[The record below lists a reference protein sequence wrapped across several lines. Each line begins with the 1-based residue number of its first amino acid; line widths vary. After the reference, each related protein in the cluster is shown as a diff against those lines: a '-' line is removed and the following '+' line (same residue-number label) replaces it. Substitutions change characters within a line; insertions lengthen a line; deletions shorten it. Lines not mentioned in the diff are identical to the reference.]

1 MKHKHIIL
9 ILLSLVLF
17 IVSACEINQLNSAED
32 HYKNQR
38 YAAAIQELDNYIQTA
53 ENGAL
58 ITRSEILRSQC
69 YYELG
74 LKAIQVENWDLSI
87 KFLKL
92 ANSEEADKVLA
103 NVYKTLADKA
113 LEEGNLELS
122 FNLVNAILREIPQ
135 SELTPEMLSRRIS
148 FLLDTFIDYEQAWQ
162 DYKILYN
169 NYPNNVY
176 EVAARKQIAKI
187 VPSRMDYARRLYT
200 AGYYSDAL
208 NILFEL
214 QQYPVGDQ
222 QTINQLICE
231 AYMGQAENSLNQQK
245 YLEAER
251 LFRIAIQY
259 DPSKRV
265 EIEKRIEQMA
275 SLFVQKGD
283 EYVRQRDYDN
293 ALIHYQKA
301 FEIIPEYSP
310 AKQAIARLNTIKEN
324 VARANEL
331 SLQAEKA
338 ELAGKYDEALKLY
351 RQANNLDSRPEF
363 TTKITQMQN
372 LLEAQ
377 ADPVAFTKRII
388 NQYKGG
394 IINTRI
400 QKQKQELLKMF
411 DPSEV
416 YDSGWKIMITSNPLK
431 YEARYDLITP
441 TVSYYYV
448 WLVNLRDRSIVP
460 LNKLSEKTME

>member
-1 MKHKHIIL
+1 MKYKHIIL
-9 ILLSLVLF
+9 ILLSLSLL
-17 IVSACEINQLNSAED
+17 IISACEINQLSSAED
-32 HYKNQR
+32 HFKNQR
-38 YAAAIQELDNYIQTA
+38 YAAAIQELDNYIQTGK
-53 ENGAL
+53 NGAL
-58 ITRSEILRSQC
+58 ITRGEILRSQC

-74 LKAIQVENWDLSI
+74 LRAIQVENWDLSI

-92 ANSEEADKVLA
+92 ANSEEADKALA
-103 NVYKTLADKA
+103 NVYKKLSDKA

-122 FNLVNAILREIPQ
+122 FNLVNTILREIPQ
-135 SELTPEMLSRRIS
+135 SELTPEMLSRRIG
-148 FLLDTFIDYEQAWQ
+148 FLLDTFINYELAWQ
-162 DYKILYN
+162 DYMTLYN

-176 EVAARKQIAKI
+176 EVATRKQIEKI
-187 VPSRMDYARRLYT
+187 VPFRLDYARRLYSS
-200 AGYYSDAL
+200 GYYSDAL
-208 NILFEL
+208 HILFEL
-214 QQYPVGDQ
+214 QKYPVGDP
-222 QTINQLICE
+222 QTINNMICE
-231 AYMGQAENSLNQQK
+231 AYMGQAEDSLKQQN

-259 DPSKRV
+259 DPSRKGEV
-265 EIEKRIEQMA
+265 EKHIEQMA

-283 EYVRQRDYDN
+283 ELVRLRDYDN

-301 FEIIPEYSP
+301 FDIIPDYPP

-331 SLQAEKA
+331 YAQAEKA
-338 ELAGKYDEALKLY
+338 ELAGKYSEALRLY
-351 RQANNLDSRPEF
+351 RQANSLDSRPEF
-363 TTKITQMQN
+363 ATKITQMQN
-372 LLEAQ
+372 LIEAQ
-377 ADPVAFTKRII
+377 ADPIAFTKRII
-388 NQYKGG
+388 NKYKGG

-400 QKQKQELLKMF
+400 QKQKLELLKMF

-416 YDSGWKIMITSNPLK
+416 YDTGWKIMITSNPLK

-448 WLVNLRDRSIVP
+448 WLVNLRDGSLTP

>member
-1 MKHKHIIL
+1 MKYKHIIL
-9 ILLSLVLF
+9 ILLSLSLL
-17 IVSACEINQLNSAED
+17 IISACEINQLSSAED

-38 YAAAIQELDNYIQTA
+38 YAAAIQELDNYIQTGK
-53 ENGAL
+53 NGAL
-58 ITRSEILRSQC
+58 ITRGEILRSQC

-74 LKAIQVENWDLSI
+74 MRAIQVENWDLSI

-92 ANSEEADKVLA
+92 ANSEEADKALA
-103 NVYKTLADKA
+103 NVYKKLADKA

-122 FNLVNAILREIPQ
+122 FNLVNTILREIPQ
-135 SELTPEMLSRRIS
+135 SELTPEMLSRRIG
-148 FLLDTFIDYEQAWQ
+148 FLLDTFINYELAWQ
-162 DYKILYN
+162 DYMTLYN

-176 EVAARKQIAKI
+176 EVATRKQIEKI
-187 VPSRMDYARRLYT
+187 VPSRLDYARRLYSS
-200 AGYYSDAL
+200 GYYSDAL
-208 NILFEL
+208 HILFEL
-214 QQYPVGDQ
+214 QKYPVGDP
-222 QTINQLICE
+222 QTINNMICE
-231 AYMGQAENSLNQQK
+231 AYMGQAEDSLKQQN

-259 DPSKRV
+259 DPSRKGEV
-265 EIEKRIEQMA
+265 EKHIEQMA

-283 EYVRQRDYDN
+283 ELVRLRDYDN

-301 FEIIPEYSP
+301 FDIIPDYPP

-331 SLQAEKA
+331 YAQAEKA
-338 ELAGKYDEALKLY
+338 ELAGKYSEALRLY
-351 RQANNLDSRPEF
+351 RQANSLDSRPEF
-363 TTKITQMQN
+363 ATKITQMQN
-372 LLEAQ
+372 LIEAQ
-377 ADPVAFTKRII
+377 ADPIAFTKRII
-388 NQYKGG
+388 NKYKGG

-400 QKQKQELLKMF
+400 QKQKLELLKMF

-416 YDSGWKIMITSNPLK
+416 YDTGWKIMITSNPLK

-448 WLVNLRDRSIVP
+448 WLVNLRDGSLTP